1 MTENRFNKRNG
12 AAGRRQ
18 PHNAIAA
25 TSRRALCART
35 PTTLDS
41 IPRCEPPLKPPTVR
55 AAFATRRAVGFAR
68 NTASTFDVF
77 YRLQV
82 TNFDVPLLQSA
93 PNRPDYID
101 TLALWLHGQ
110 LFLGAFALGW
120 GIDRLG
126 ATIFLALPRFEVA
139 LMLAR
144 LDHSVVNAND
154 RLSVLAADLSPV
166 AVAPPGDYACR
177 RQ

>member
-41 IPRCEPPLKPPTVR
+41 IPRREPRLKPPTVR
-55 AAFATRRAVGFAR
+55 AACATCRAVGFAR

-120 GIDRLG
+120 RIDRLG
-126 ATIFLALPRFEVA
+126 ANIFFCANTLCSWPY
-139 LMLAR
+139 AR
-144 LDHSVVNAND
+144 ASRSHC
-154 RLSVLAADLSPV
+154 
-166 AVAPPGDYACR
+166 PPR
-177 RQ
+177 RQRE